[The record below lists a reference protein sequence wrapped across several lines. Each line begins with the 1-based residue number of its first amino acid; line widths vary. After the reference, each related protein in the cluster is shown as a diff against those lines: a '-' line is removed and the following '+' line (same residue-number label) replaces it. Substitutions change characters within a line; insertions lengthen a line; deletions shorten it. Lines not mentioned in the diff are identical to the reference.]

1 MPNEEYLTT
10 GEAAKLLKVSR
21 GTVCMLAREGR
32 LPAIRVGVQW
42 RIPHEAPELWLYK
55 QKQASGKQKSAAKS
69 DGAKQKRSGFD
80 ELVKLAAPLKLRKS
94 Q

>member
-10 GEAAKLLKVSR
+10 AEAAKLLKVSTS
-21 GTVCMLAREGR
+21 TVRLLARDGR

-55 QKQASGKQKSAAKS
+55 QKQAQLRGKSGPSQKPASKKQ
-69 DGAKQKRSGFD
+69 RSGF
-80 ELVKLAAPLKLRKS
+80 EEILKIAAAVRVK
-94 Q
+94 